1 MNVLEENR
9 GEIIKSIKKKK
20 KEILIIFE
28 SGQKLALSP
37 STFTDFRLFEGKML
51 SKEEFL
57 KLLSSINKE
66 EYLEYA
72 LSLLSRENYPSNVI
86 YEKLLNKGVD
96 SLVANQIIDKLTK
109 DGLLNDELYAKTY
122 AKDVAELRLYGKNKI
137 LFNLHAKGLSNKIIS
152 SLSFPRDKELLKAI
166 SYAKILDKRLAKTP
180 KNKKISKALLCL
192 RERGFDLDVAKE
204 AVDKALSFLNEEENN
219 LSLESD
225 FNEAKAKYERKY
237 KGYKLSQMIISS
249 LLRKGYDYE
258 DIIGKVRGC
267 SDED

>member
-1 MNVLEENR
+1 M
-9 GEIIKSIKKKK
+9 
-20 KEILIIFE
+20 
-28 SGQKLALSP
+28 
-37 STFTDFRLFEGKML
+37 
-51 SKEEFL
+51 
-57 KLLSSINKE
+57 
-66 EYLEYA
+66 
-72 LSLLSRENYPSNVI
+72 
-86 YEKLLNKGVD
+86 
-96 SLVANQIIDKLTK
+96 
-109 DGLLNDELYAKTY
+109 
-122 AKDVAELRLYGKNKI
+122 
-137 LFNLHAKGLSNKIIS
+137 
-152 SLSFPRDKELLKAI
+152 
-166 SYAKILDKRLAKTP
+166 AKTP